1 MATLD
6 FPTICPLFNRT
17 RLGNMSSRIE
27 VCSTL
32 TCGRPFQVNQF
43 AKASLTQMN
52 PGQITCPHCGA
63 LLAGDPDSVF
73 MTHALAA
80 QEEARHAQQRTEKL

>member
-1 MATLD
+1 
-6 FPTICPLFNRT
+6 
-17 RLGNMSSRIE
+17 MSSKIE

-43 AKASLTQMN
+43 AKTSVTQMN
-52 PGQITCPHCGA
+52 PGQIRCPHCGA
-63 LLAGDPDSVF
+63 LQAGDPESVF

-80 QEEARHAQQRTEKL
+80 PDEARHMNQPIGKL